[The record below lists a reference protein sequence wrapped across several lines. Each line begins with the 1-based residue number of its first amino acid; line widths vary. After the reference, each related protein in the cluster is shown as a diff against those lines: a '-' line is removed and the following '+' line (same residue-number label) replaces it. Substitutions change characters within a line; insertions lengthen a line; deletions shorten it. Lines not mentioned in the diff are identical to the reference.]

1 MLIRPIQISLTILL
15 LMTQASIAQAGPLRD
30 AIQNRRAARAQ
41 SQDAE
46 AFQENEFSRTA
57 RTTVLPAE
65 AKLLPDMAYGT
76 DPKQRM
82 DVYLPAHPDH
92 APVIFMVHGGAWR
105 SGDKTLSRVTQN
117 KVSRWV
123 SRGFVFVSV
132 NYRLLP
138 GADPAT
144 QASDVARALATAQSR
159 AAQWGADPA
168 KFIVMGHSAGAHL
181 VSLITANPEMAI
193 QQGARPWLGTVSLDT
208 AAMNIVSV
216 MQKNHYRFYDTAFG
230 ADQAYWQSTSPYH
243 QLKPSAPPMLL
254 ICSSV
259 RPDKPCSD
267 TQNHANKARELGI
280 RAEVL
285 PFALKHSAINE
296 QLGLPGA
303 YTDAVETFMKSLDA
317 QVMQLLTTTVKS

>member
-1 MLIRPIQISLTILL
+1 MLIKPPRIALTFLL
-15 LMTQASIAQAGPLRD
+15 LITQTGMAQAGPIRD
-30 AIQNRRAARAQ
+30 AIQAHRTTRAQ
-41 SQDAE
+41 NQDAE

-57 RTTVLPAE
+57 HTTALPTGAR
-65 AKLLPDMAYGT
+65 LLPDITYGT

-123 SRGFVFVSV
+123 SRGFVLVSV

-138 GADPAT
+138 DADPAT
-144 QASDVARALATAQSR
+144 QANDVARALATAQSS
-159 AAQWGADPA
+159 AAKWGADPE

-181 VSLITANPEMAI
+181 VSLITANPEIAL
-193 QQGARPWLGTVSLDT
+193 QQGAHPWLGTVSLDT
-208 AAMNIVSV
+208 AAMDIVAT
-216 MQKNHYRFYDTAFG
+216 MQKRHYRFYDSAFG
-230 ADQAYWQSTSPYH
+230 ADHAYWQATSPYY
-243 QLKPSAPPMLL
+243 QLKSSAPPMLL
-254 ICSSV
+254 VCSSI

-267 TQNHANKARELGI
+267 TQRHANKARELGI

-285 PFALKHSAINE
+285 PLALKHSAINE

-303 YTDAVETFMKSLDA
+303 YTDAVEAFLKSLDA
-317 QVMQLLTTTVKS
+317 QVMQLLSSAVKS